1 MSANHD
7 PELDDVLQDAELRRI
22 AAVLTSA
29 RFPDPPLDDAF
40 RTGLRRQLMQEAWAK
55 NEGGFSLWRRAFGP
69 PGFAW
74 VGAAAGLVLIASVV
88 VWGALQQPGGFSE
101 VHVGSPVD
109 GKSSVSLQQPILVSF
124 TQPMDHQTTQG
135 AVQITPA
142 TSVMYSWDQN
152 SRTLAVQPASGN
164 LAPNTQYQVTIG
176 PGARTQ
182 AGQPLAAPQTIT
194 FVTQPPA
201 PPTPTPT
208 PHPTPSANALGEK
221 QLAGLNGASSLLV
234 QWSADS
240 SSLYYVDG
248 KGALVVVPAKGGNG
262 TVIAPDGASAP
273 SLSPSGDRLAY
284 IRGGKIE
291 VLTFASGKTDE
302 ISATPAPTLVG
313 WSKDGLVWA
322 AADGI
327 YAQGPTGPKQLAPLP
342 TTGAPAVLSIAP
354 DATHVIYREEKDKD
368 KNLFVLDLATAKS
381 TQLGQAGSGFTGW
394 SPGGAYLLYS
404 TSDADVVSDVQG
416 VTQAT
421 IPQGDASW
429 STQDAILVG
438 GDTALFQVRSDGTG
452 GTQVSTGTYRS
463 PVWAPNG
470 SSFAF
475 VRGNSLWVAVAPALP
490 PEPTALDDAGHV
502 VTTFMDARLKGQ
514 SNEASRLLTDNG
526 KKSYGDGGLNLLL
539 PGDPRF
545 SRYYVLTQELVS
557 TQPDTV
563 RFVVRLV
570 LTHGKIDVSSY
581 EETLTLVRDS
591 RSPEFRVDQATG
603 SPRRDL
609 GKGAEVV
616 SVDVAHDSIKVTF
629 DSDLD
634 PGTVTDGLVLLD
646 SKGRQV
652 EATATYANRSVTL
665 TGFDLKE
672 GGQYRLVVLTTVRD
686 VLGHNVA
693 AEYNLDLLGPTTKKH
708 GSRKDSGTV
717 VVTPSPSPAST
728 SGN

>member
-7 PELDDVLQDAELRRI
+7 PELDDVLQDADLRRI

-29 RFPDPPLDDAF
+29 GVPEPPLDDAF
-40 RTGLRRQLMQEAWAK
+40 RTGLRRQLMQEAWAMS
-55 NEGGFSLWRRAFGP
+55 EGRYSWWRRAFGP
-69 PGFAW
+69 RGFAW
-74 VGAAAGLVLIASVV
+74 AGAAAGLVLIASVV
-88 VWGALQQPGGFSE
+88 VWTALQPTGGFNT
-101 VHVGSPVD
+101 VIVQSPVD

-124 TQPMDHQTTQG
+124 NQPMDHQTTQG
-135 AVQITPA
+135 ATQITPA
-142 TSVMYSWDQN
+142 TTVTYSWDQN

-182 AGQPLAAPQTIT
+182 AGQPLATPQTIT

-201 PPTPTPT
+201 PPTPAVT

-221 QLAGLNGASSLLV
+221 QLTGLNGAASVSV

-240 SSLYYVDG
+240 SSIYFVDG
-248 KGALVVVPAKGGNG
+248 KGALVVVPAKGGAV
-262 TVIAPDGASAP
+262 TVIASDGVSAP

-291 VLTFASGKTDE
+291 VLTFASGKSDE
-302 ISATPAPTLVG
+302 VIATPSPTLVG

-327 YAQGPTGPKQLAPLP
+327 YTQGANAPKQLAAFP
-342 TTGAPAVLSIAP
+342 TTGTSAVLSIAP
-354 DATHVIYREEKDKD
+354 DATHVIYRQD
-368 KNLFVLDLATAKS
+368 KNLFVLELATAKS
-381 TQLGQAGSGFTGW
+381 TQLGQPGAAFIGW

-404 TSDADVVSDVQG
+404 TNDATLVSDAQG

-421 IPQGDASW
+421 IPSGEASW
-429 STQDAILVG
+429 SPQDAILVG
-438 GDTALFQVRSDGTG
+438 GDTALYQVRSDGTG
-452 GTQVSTGTYRS
+452 GNQVSSGTYHS

-475 VRGNSLWVAVAPALP
+475 FRGNALWVAVAPALP
-490 PEPTALDDAGHV
+490 PEPTPVDDASRT
-502 VTTFMDARLKGQ
+502 VTSFMDARLAGKA
-514 SNEASRLLTDNG
+514 SEATRLLTDSG
-526 KKSYGDGGLNLLL
+526 KKAYGDGGLNLLIT
-539 PGDPRF
+539 GDPRF
-545 SRYYVLTQELVS
+545 SRYFVLTQELVA

-563 RFVVRLV
+563 RVVVRLV
-570 LTHGKIDVSSY
+570 LTHGKIDVSNY

-591 RSPEFRVDQATG
+591 SSREFRVDQATG
-603 SPRRDL
+603 SSRREL

-616 SVDVAHDSIKVTF
+616 SVDVARDGIKVTF

-634 PGTVTDGLVLLD
+634 PGTVPDGVVLLD
-646 SKGRQV
+646 SKGKQV
-652 EATATYANRSVTL
+652 ETTATYANRAVTL
-665 TGFDLKE
+665 SGLDLKE
-672 GGQYRLVVLTTVRD
+672 GARYRLVVLTTVRD

-693 AEYNLDLLGPTTKKH
+693 AEYDLDVVGPSLKKH
-708 GSRKDSGTV
+708 GSHKDAGST
-717 VVTPSPSPAST
+717 SPASPSQSPTAT
-728 SGN
+728 SAP